1 MRKQSTKWVV
11 YFFVFALILV
21 DCNLASGNS
30 SHFLRR
36 AIKISRKLER
46 KICNYYR
53 TRNFF
58 ELGRII
64 EKNLID
70 IQKLPKKHYND
81 CFYRALGSYYYFDK
95 EYKKALKSF
104 LKIENYTLNDI
115 INLSAIYIKLN
126 DLKKAERI
134 LLDGNKKYSQSPGLL
149 YNLAILYIKKKN
161 YYRARKYLLQIL
173 NLPIFVDIKQ
183 RAYTLLKYIGY

>member
-95 EYKKALKSF
+95 EY
-104 LKIENYTLNDI
+104 
-115 INLSAIYIKLN
+115 
-126 DLKKAERI
+126 
-134 LLDGNKKYSQSPGLL
+134 
-149 YNLAILYIKKKN
+149 
-161 YYRARKYLLQIL
+161 
-173 NLPIFVDIKQ
+173 LPITNSLSSDDKKRPNLGPYFLPSSI
-183 RAYTLLKYIGY
+183 L